1 MRQMSGLELRKANF
15 GYAGRAVLHDINLSI
30 AAGER
35 VAVLGRSGA
44 GKSTLLNLLYAGHA
58 GRSALIPQAAA
69 LVRPL
74 SVFHNVYMGRLDRR
88 STLANLR
95 ALAVPG
101 RRDKADVGKLLDLVG
116 LADKMFERAGT
127 LSGGQQ
133 QRISVAR
140 ALYNGRPVVIGDEPL
155 SALDGVQARSILDL
169 IIERHETLVLA
180 MHDVALALSFA
191 TRIIVI
197 ARGRIALDASSC
209 KVTAQDL
216 APFYAGA

>member
-1 MRQMSGLELRKANF
+1 
-15 GYAGRAVLHDINLSI
+15 
-30 AAGER
+30 
-35 VAVLGRSGA
+35 
-44 GKSTLLNLLYAGHA
+44 
-58 GRSALIPQAAA
+58 
-69 LVRPL
+69 
-74 SVFHNVYMGRLDRR
+74 
-88 STLANLR
+88 
-95 ALAVPG
+95 
-101 RRDKADVGKLLDLVG
+101 
-116 LADKMFERAGT
+116 MFERAGT

-180 MHDVALALSFA
+180 MHDVALALSFS

-197 ARGRIALDASSC
+197 ERGRIALDASSRQ
-209 KVTAQDL
+209 VAAQDL